1 MLIYDLEK
9 NEIAKKIPINPRK
22 GNMKYLHVDD
32 YGFSSYKICRTADID
47 QKKDPN
53 RGIFATKDRVI

>member
-22 GNMKYLHVDD
+22 GNMKYVHIDD
-32 YGFSSYKICRTADID
+32 YGYNSYKICRTNDITTE
-47 QKKDPN
+47 KDPN
-53 RGIFATKDRVI
+53 RGMFATKDRYI